1 MRGQELADLPFAA
14 ALTPHQGSLV
24 AGGDYGTVHFD
35 RLSFTDADA
44 SGSRFLECALTH
56 ASFPAG
62 QVDPCFGKQL
72 LRRHRRRFGGT

>member
-24 AGGDYGTVHFD
+24 AGGDYDTVHFD

-44 SGSRFLECALTH
+44 SAA
-56 ASFPAG
+56 ASWNAP
-62 QVDPCFGKQL
+62 
-72 LRRHRRRFGGT
+72 

>member
-24 AGGDYGTVHFD
+24 AGGDYDTVHFD

-62 QVDPCFGKQL
+62 Q
-72 LRRHRRRFGGT
+72 LRRARFTGRGCVTCAG